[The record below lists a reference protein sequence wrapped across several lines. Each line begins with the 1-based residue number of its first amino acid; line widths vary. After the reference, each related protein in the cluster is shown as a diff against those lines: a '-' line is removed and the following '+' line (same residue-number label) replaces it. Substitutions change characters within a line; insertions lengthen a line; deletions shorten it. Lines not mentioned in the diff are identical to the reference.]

1 VIKFIIVD
9 DNKDELAH
17 IKSLLNEV
25 VKDDKE
31 ILAFSKVGPE
41 LNDVINDTDTRK
53 VYILDIEIGTNVSG
67 INIAKKIRDIDW
79 ESEIIFITNH
89 DKMFESAHRTIYEVF
104 DFIEK
109 FHDFDKR
116 FKRDIKAIQ
125 KRNFDNKMFIYKSNN
140 GIELSLYYK
149 NILYIYRETED
160 RKLVIVTSSNNYM
173 VNMNIK
179 DIKELLNKSTIDEID
194 VYKKGVFIC
203 TVAGDILDISKNEV
217 NLMYTNL
224 PIKGIIDI
232 NILSEEICEVMNIK
246 PGKELGDIIKY
257 IEEKILDGSIKND
270 KSEIINELNKIK

>member
-109 FHDFDKR
+109 FV
-116 FKRDIKAIQ
+116 AL
-125 KRNFDNKMFIYKSNN
+125 N
-140 GIELSLYYK
+140 
-149 NILYIYRETED
+149 YR
-160 RKLVIVTSSNNYM
+160 
-173 VNMNIK
+173 VNV
-179 DIKELLNKSTIDEID
+179 ES
-194 VYKKGVFIC
+194 
-203 TVAGDILDISKNEV
+203 
-217 NLMYTNL
+217 
-224 PIKGIIDI
+224 IDI
-232 NILSEEICEVMNIK
+232 NSPKGNYKITFSDDMSEEN
-246 PGKELGDIIKY
+246 
-257 IEEKILDGSIKND
+257 IEEKNVMKDNRKGFINGQELDNDSFSEFYELLIGITFDNIDKNYSVSGEPVVSIKYNLKDGSYQNINFYEYDNSFYLADNGKLD
-270 KSEIINELNKIK
+270 KLVVHKHNVDIMLDKAKQLLES